1 MFCTCPERG
10 CGGLAERLMLADWS
24 VVFAL
29 CWVTASNLPRWDCF
43 CTVSFSVSQHVMLL
57 DSHYKNCDL
66 AVCKCFLT
74 IRRVVA
80 NVGKKQAMSWVILK
94 DKNVFHGE
102 TLGFVFFYSVNETD
116 LWVCFNTVWWQL
128 VRLRICLLWKC
139 NWEECPVRLG
149 RDMHSSRRCT
159 WRTLPCGHLL
169 CAVWN
174 KASAEMV

>member
-116 LWVCFNTVWWQL
+116 LLGLFQHSMVATCPATNMFAVEVQLGGVTCEARKGYAQQQKVHMENSSLRASFVC
-128 VRLRICLLWKC
+128 CL
-139 NWEECPVRLG
+139 E
-149 RDMHSSRRCT
+149 
-159 WRTLPCGHLL
+159 
-169 CAVWN
+169 
-174 KASAEMV
+174 